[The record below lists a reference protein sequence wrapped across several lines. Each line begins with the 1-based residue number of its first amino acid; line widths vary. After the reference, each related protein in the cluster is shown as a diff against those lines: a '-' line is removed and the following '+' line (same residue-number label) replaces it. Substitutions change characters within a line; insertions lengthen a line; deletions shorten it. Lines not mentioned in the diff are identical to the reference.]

1 MIYERCAKIAGT
13 AHSICEDYRASGT
26 IDLVQDRED
35 VARGRKLQQ
44 SVKVLWGEHGAVGN
58 CFDVMALWP
67 YGVSVLK
74 MYLGRVCLVLI
85 TLPKKRLICCWR
97 RRWHSLKIETG

>member
-1 MIYERCAKIAGT
+1 MIYERCTKIAGT

-58 CFDVMALWP
+58 CFDVMALWRERAEN
-67 YGVSVLK
+67 VS
-74 MYLGRVCLVLI
+74 GQS
-85 TLPKKRLICCWR
+85 LPCAHYIAEEAPDLLLAQALAFFKN
-97 RRWHSLKIETG
+97 

>member
-1 MIYERCAKIAGT
+1 MISERCAKIAGT

-44 SVKVLWGEHGAVGN
+44 SVTVLWGENGAVGN
-58 CFDVMALWP
+58 CFDVMALWRERAEN
-67 YGVSVLK
+67 VS
-74 MYLGRVCLVLI
+74 GQS
-85 TLPKKRLICCWR
+85 LPCAHYIAEEAPDLLLAQALAFFKN
-97 RRWHSLKIETG
+97 